1 MLITLVMWM
10 LALQSAAPMQAAPAA
25 PGAAAPTAVPTA
37 AEPAAQDAA
46 AAPDTRGRPLR
57 GGPWR
62 ASLAC
67 PGGELPFGIK
77 LQRTPAWDGAD
88 ENVNDV
94 WSAWL
99 VNGAEEIPVPHTGW
113 LDGQLELSMP
123 HYASRL
129 LATPNADGSELR
141 GEWLL
146 DRGNSIASMP
156 FHAQL
161 GDLPRF
167 AVASGGG
174 RAQEVPPATSLSVS
188 GRWAVQF
195 AEGEDP
201 AVGIFRQQAD
211 GVASGTF
218 LTTTGDYRYLA
229 GDTRAADDA
238 APGSGLRLS
247 CFDGAHAF
255 LFVAR
260 WQPDGT
266 LAGDFWSRDAS
277 HDTWTARRDENAA
290 LPDAFDQV
298 HWKEGARLDDVAF
311 PDLDGVRRSLADPA
325 FAGKARIV
333 QIFGSWCPNCADEA
347 RYLAELKRRY
357 GEHGLSIVGIAFE
370 RTGDFATDVVQVR
383 RFAEHR
389 GVTWPL
395 LVAGLANK
403 EKATA
408 TLGLLDRIKSFP
420 TTIFLH
426 ADGRVAAVHSGYNGP
441 ATGDAHRKQALEF
454 EELIETLLAEK

>member
-1 MLITLVMWM
+1 MLISLLGLM
-10 LALQSAAPMQAAPAA
+10 LALSPCSTMQ
-25 PGAAAPTAVPTA
+25 V
-37 AEPAAQDAA
+37 AAQDAA
-46 AAPDTRGRPLR
+46 VPVDTRGRPLR

-62 ASLAC
+62 ATLAC
-67 PGGELPFGIK
+67 PGGELPFGLK

-88 ENVNDV
+88 EDVNDV

-99 VNGAEEIPVPHTGW
+99 VNGSEQIAVPHTGW
-113 LDGQLELSMP
+113 VNGRLELSMP

-146 DRGNSIASMP
+146 DRGTSLLSIP

-161 GDLPRF
+161 GDRPRF
-167 AVASGGG
+167 TIAGTGAGATGATGAMTAADPGASK
-174 RAQEVPPATSLSVS
+174 ATAPSLT

-195 AEGEDP
+195 AEDEDP
-201 AVGIFRQQAD
+201 AVGVFRQQAD

-229 GDTRAADDA
+229 GDTRAAADA

-255 LFVAR
+255 LFIAR
-260 WQPDGT
+260 RQPDGT
-266 LAGDFWSRDAS
+266 LAGDFWSRES
-277 HDTWTARRDENAA
+277 FHDTWTARRDDTAA

-311 PDLDGVRRSLADPA
+311 PDMDGVRRSLADPK

-347 RYLAELKRRY
+347 LYLAELERRY
-357 GEHGLSIVGIAFE
+357 GSHGLSIVGIAFE
-370 RTGDFATDVVQVR
+370 RSGDFATDVVQVR
-383 RFAEHR
+383 RYAEHR

-441 ATGDAHRKQALEF
+441 ATGDAYRKQALEF
-454 EELIETLLAEK
+454 EELIETLISEP